1 MPHRTLRFLQLISI
15 NIDSVLIFAMQWAT
29 KIPPLRLNLIFSTSY
44 PQPTTHVSIAR
55 IARGASRLYL
65 SGGTNKRGD
74 VMSDELD
81 NVVATFANLQRTTN
95 DLKDNKTKVTFD
107 NAIDAL
113 LMAIG
118 AIELRLNVLEMKD
131 EAQSKPRRDVGS
143 RCNTG

>member
-1 MPHRTLRFLQLISI
+1 
-15 NIDSVLIFAMQWAT
+15 
-29 KIPPLRLNLIFSTSY
+29 
-44 PQPTTHVSIAR
+44 
-55 IARGASRLYL
+55 
-65 SGGTNKRGD
+65 
-74 VMSDELD
+74 MSDELD